1 MFLCGRARWQ
11 GTSVTSFNPSRIFET
26 LDRHGVDYLTIG
38 AWAVIAHGYVRA
50 TADIDVIAG
59 LDRENMVRLAGAL
72 SELNARLRGVDADKL
87 GIDPTDPEVLANG
100 ASFTMDTD
108 AGPLDFLNDVPGAV
122 DYDQMRSRA
131 REAIAGGVT
140 VRVDGYGDLIRM
152 KEASGREQD
161 LLDIHQLSDRQSSQ
175 PE

>member
-1 MFLCGRARWQ
+1 M
-11 GTSVTSFNPSRIFET
+11 TSFDPARIFQT

-50 TADIDVIAG
+50 TADIDFVAR
-59 LDRENMVRLAGAL
+59 LDRENMVRLAAAL
-72 SELNARLRGVDADKL
+72 TELNAKLRGVDADKL
-87 GIDPTDPEVLANG
+87 GIDPTDPSVLENG

-108 AGPLDFLNDVPGAV
+108 AGPLDFLNDVPGAD

-131 REAIAGGVT
+131 RQVDAESVT
-140 VRVDGYGDLIRM
+140 VWVVGLDDLIQM

-161 LLDIHQLSDRQSSQ
+161 LLDVRKLREQQSSS
-175 PE
+175 EN

>member
-1 MFLCGRARWQ
+1 MIFD
-11 GTSVTSFNPSRIFET
+11 PSRIFQT

-50 TADIDVIAG
+50 TADIDFVARLNG
-59 LDRENMVRLAGAL
+59 QNMVRLANAL

-87 GIDPTDPEVLANG
+87 DIDPTDPQVLISG

-108 AGPLDFLNDVPGAV
+108 AGPLDFLNDVPGAA
-122 DYDQMRSRA
+122 DYDEMRSRA
-131 REAIAGGVT
+131 RKADAGGVT
-140 VRVDGYGDLIRM
+140 VWVVGYEDLIRM

-161 LLDIHQLSDRQSSQ
+161 LLDIHQLRDLRL
-175 PE
+175 PPK

>member
-1 MFLCGRARWQ
+1 MIFD
-11 GTSVTSFNPSRIFET
+11 PSRIFQT

-50 TADIDVIAG
+50 TVDIDFVAR
-59 LDRENMVRLAGAL
+59 LDEQNMKRLAAAL
-72 SELNARLRGVDADKL
+72 FELNARLRGVDADKL
-87 GIDPTDPEVLANG
+87 VIDPTDPRALMGG

-108 AGPLDFLNDVPGAV
+108 AGPLDFHNDVPGAA
-122 DYDQMRSRA
+122 DYDEMRSRGRQA
-131 REAIAGGVT
+131 DAGGVT
-140 VRVDGYGDLIRM
+140 VWVVGYEDLIRM

-161 LLDIHQLSDRQSSQ
+161 LLDIHQLRDRHSAPGE

>member
-1 MFLCGRARWQ
+1 MTPFDPA
-11 GTSVTSFNPSRIFET
+11 RIFQT

-50 TADIDVIAG
+50 TADIDFIAR
-59 LDRENMVRLAGAL
+59 LDRDNMVRLAAAL
-72 SELNARLRGVDADKL
+72 TELNAKLRGVDADKL
-87 GIDPTDPEVLANG
+87 GIDPTDPSILENG

-108 AGPLDFLNDVPGAV
+108 AGPLDFLNDVPGAE

-131 REAIAGGVT
+131 RQVDAGSAT
-140 VRVDGYGDLIRM
+140 VWVVGLDDLIRM

-161 LLDIHQLSDRQSSQ
+161 LLDVRRLREQESSS
-175 PE
+175 EN